1 LTSPARLYDHTKFL
15 YMDKRERQRTIL
27 RLIQTERINSQ
38 ERLRRKLDKQGFKV
52 TQATLSRDLREL
64 HVIKTATGEGVYKYT
79 VMDQWMG
86 LPIRQCEVSG
96 NLLVVRT
103 DAGMAAPV
111 AYKIDEL
118 SIPGVLGTVAGEDTL
133 LVVVAEGYDAR
144 GVRRELWNR
153 AGETE
158 T

>member
-1 LTSPARLYDHTKFL
+1 
-15 YMDKRERQRTIL
+15 MDKRERQRAIL
-27 RLIQTERINSQ
+27 RLIQTELINSQ
-38 ERLRRKLDKQGFKV
+38 ERLRRKLEAEGFTV

-64 HVIKTATGEGVYKYT
+64 HIIKAATGDGTHKYT

-86 LPIRQCEVSG
+86 LPIRTCEVSG

-103 DAGMAAPV
+103 DAGMAPPV

-118 SIPGVLGTVAGEDTL
+118 GIPGVLGTVAGEDTL

-144 GVRRELWNR
+144 GIRKELWNR
-153 AGETE
+153 AREKE
-158 T
+158 I